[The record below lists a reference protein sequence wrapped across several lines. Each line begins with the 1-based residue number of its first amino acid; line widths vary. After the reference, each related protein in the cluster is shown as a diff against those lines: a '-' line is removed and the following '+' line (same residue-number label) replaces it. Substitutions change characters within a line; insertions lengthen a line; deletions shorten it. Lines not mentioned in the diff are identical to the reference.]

1 MKYKLLATTMLAAMT
16 FSMSAFADN
25 LLETMDTDGG
35 FKVMLKAI
43 KTAGMEDTFTGAGPV
58 TVFAPVDSAFS
69 DMPKAKLDK
78 LMGDKEALKK
88 MISHHVVNGAIT
100 KAEVDA
106 GKVKALDGSE
116 LKLSVTNGVKIDNVP
131 EIGGGIKAENGVV
144 HPLSAILPM
153 K

>member
-1 MKYKLLATTMLAAMT
+1 MKYKLLAATLLAAMT
-16 FSMSAFADN
+16 FSASAFADN
-25 LLETMDTDGG
+25 LLEAMDTDGG

-43 KTAGMEDTFTGAGPV
+43 KTAGMESAFTGAGPI
-58 TVFAPVDSAFS
+58 TVFAPVDSAFTS
-69 DMPKAKLDK
+69 MPKAKLDK

-100 KAEVDA
+100 KTEVEA
-106 GKVKALDGSE
+106 GKVKALGGSE

-131 EIGGGIKAENGVV
+131 EVGGGIKAENGVI
-144 HPLSAILPM
+144 HPLSDILPM